1 MQRLLIFVF
10 MFSLFSCASTYHD
23 DVIEDQSNY
32 KPLSY
37 NKKKKDITKMIDK
50 HSELNADQKKKLKE
64 VLVSSL
70 SESTKL
76 KEQESILIQQI
87 ANYSL
92 VEEKTSLGKLNALK
106 LELKSL
112 YKKKYNNFESL
123 IDKVKD
129 IIGLDAR
136 NVDVVHD
143 LIYLNA
149 EIGS

>member
-64 VLVSSL
+64 VLVLSL

>member
-50 HSELNADQKKKLKE
+50 HSELNEDQKKKLKE

>member
-10 MFSLFSCASTYHD
+10 MFSLFSCASIYRN
-23 DVIEDQSNY
+23 DVREDQSNY

-37 NKKKKDITKMIDK
+37 DKKKKDISIMIDK
-50 HSELNADQKKKLKE
+50 HGELSSNQKKKIKN
-64 VLVSSL
+64 VLFSSL

-92 VEEKTSLGKLNALK
+92 VEDKTSLGKLNALK

-143 LIYLNA
+143 LIYLNS

>member
-1 MQRLLIFVF
+1 MQRVLIFVF
-10 MFSLFSCASTYHD
+10 MFSLFSCASTYRD
-23 DVIEDQSNY
+23 DVVKDQNNY

-37 NKKKKDITKMIDK
+37 SKKKKDISKMIEK
-50 HSELNADQKKKLKE
+50 HSELTAEQKQQLKD
-64 VLVSSL
+64 VLMASL
-70 SESTKL
+70 SENTKL

-92 VEEKTSLGKLNALK
+92 VEEKKSLGKLNALK

-112 YKKKYNNFESL
+112 YKKKYNNFEAL